1 MCIKFLQF
9 RLQIT
14 TSVLTFLR
22 GYTKLKELNGGN
34 SLNQI
39 IYKNAKLI
47 LPYRIVPNGWISVE
61 NGKIADMGEGD
72 APAGAKAVDLG
83 GKYLAPGFIE
93 LHTHGCG
100 GHDYMDGTAEAFLGG
115 AREMASHG
123 VTCYYPTMTTGAKE
137 DFDRSIAAYNDADAR
152 NTEGAAFAG
161 IHMEGPYFS
170 FAMKGAQDPRYLK
183 NPDPAEYLP
192 MLEAAPQIKRWSAA
206 PELPGGIEFGRELSR
221 RGIVAAMGHT
231 DGIYDDLMKAF
242 ENGYSL
248 MCHFYSGMS
257 SIRRINAFRY
267 SGGVELGYLVDD
279 LYIEIIADG
288 VHLPES
294 ILRQIFKMKS
304 HDKICLITDSIRGAG
319 MPEGT
324 VCKIGNKTG
333 GMDVVV
339 EDGVA
344 KLMDRSAFAGSVA
357 TMERLIRTVMSKAD
371 LSLVEAVKMVTYNP
385 ASAMKINDRKGL
397 LCIGYDA
404 DFAIFDDKIEI
415 AATVIGGRTV
425 YSK

>member
-1 MCIKFLQF
+1 M
-9 RLQIT
+9 
-14 TSVLTFLR
+14 
-22 GYTKLKELNGGN
+22 NGGKHL
-34 SLNQI
+34 STVV
-39 IYKNAKLI
+39 YRNAKL
-47 LPYRIVPNGWISVE
+47 LMPYRIVPNGWIAVA
-61 NGKIADMGEGD
+61 NGKIVEIGEKD
-72 APAGAKAVDLG
+72 APACENSVDLKG
-83 GKYLAPGFIE
+83 NYLAPGFIE

-115 AREMASHG
+115 AEEMARHG
-123 VTCYYPTMTTGAKE
+123 VTLYYPTMTTGAKE
-137 DFDRSIAAYNDADAR
+137 DFDRSIAAYREADAH
-152 NTEGAAFAG
+152 NINGAAFGG

-183 NPDPAEYLP
+183 DPDPAEYLP

-206 PELPGGIEFGRELSR
+206 PELPGGIEFGRELTR
-221 RGIVAAMGHT
+221 RGIVAAIGHT

-267 SGGVELGYLVDD
+267 SGAVELGYLVDD
-279 LYIEIIADG
+279 MYIEIIADG

-324 VCKIGNKTG
+324 ICKIGNKTG

-371 LSLVEAVKMVTYNP
+371 LSLTEAVKMVTYNP
-385 ASAMKINDRKGL
+385 ASVMGIQDHKGK
-397 LCIGYDA
+397 LCVGYDA
-404 DFAIFDDKIEI
+404 DFAVFNDAIEI
-415 AATVIGGRTV
+415 ACTIIGGRTV
-425 YSK
+425 YSKETRQ

>member
-1 MCIKFLQF
+1 M
-9 RLQIT
+9 
-14 TSVLTFLR
+14 
-22 GYTKLKELNGGN
+22 
-34 SLNQI
+34 
-39 IYKNAKLI
+39 
-47 LPYRIVPNGWISVE
+47 PYRIVTDGWIVAE
-61 NGKIADMGEGD
+61 NGRISAIGEGA
-72 APAGAKAVDLG
+72 APDCDEVVDVA

-100 GHDYMDGTAEAFLGG
+100 GHDYMDGTAEAFVGG
-115 AREMASHG
+115 AEEMARHG
-123 VTCYYPTMTTGAKE
+123 VTLFYPTMTTGARE
-137 DFDRSIAAYNDADAR
+137 DFDSAVAAYREAERLNR
-152 NTEGAAFAG
+152 NGAAFGG

-170 FAMKGAQDPRYLK
+170 FAMKGAQDPRYLR

-192 MLEAAPQIKRWSAA
+192 MLEAAPQIRRWSAA
-206 PELPGGIEFGRELSR
+206 PELPGGIEFGRELAR

-257 SIRRINAFRY
+257 SIRRINAYRY

-288 VHLPES
+288 IHLPES

-324 VCKIGNKTG
+324 VCKIGNKVT
-333 GMDVVV
+333 GMDIVV
-339 EDGVA
+339 EGGVA

-371 LSLVEAVKMVTYNP
+371 LSLTEAVKMVTYNP
-385 ASAMKINDRKGL
+385 ASVMKINDRKGL
-397 LCIGYDA
+397 LRIGYDA
-404 DFAIFDDKIEI
+404 DFAIFDDGIVI
-415 AATVIGGRTV
+415 DRTVIGGRTV
-425 YSK
+425 YHRTDN